1 MTQYSM
7 TPISNGT
14 RLRTDHSTFSSVIT
28 SYNRGQ
34 LIVGDEI
41 WEAPADGSEVKKGD
55 KWLHATSV
63 DGVNLT
69 DQGWMALIH
78 KGYPICDNFKE
89 IEDPAP
95 PPAPPPAPT
104 FPESFTLVDPSGAKA
119 EYVFVRII
127 EE

>member
-14 RLRTDHSTFSSVIT
+14 RLRTDHNTFSTVIT

-34 LIVGDEI
+34 LVVGDEI

-55 KWLHATSV
+55 KWLRVTSV

-69 DQGWMALIH
+69 TRGWMAYIH
-78 KGYPICDNFKE
+78 KGVPVCNNFKT

-95 PPAPPPAPT
+95 PPAPM

-119 EYVFVRII
+119 EYKFVRII

>member
-7 TPISNGT
+7 TPINNGT
-14 RLRTDHSTFSSVIT
+14 RLRSDHNTFSSVIT

-41 WEAPADGSEVKKGD
+41 WEATADGSEVRRGD
-55 KWLHATSV
+55 KWLHVTSV

-69 DQGWMALIH
+69 DRGWMAYIH
-78 KGYPICDNFKE
+78 KGVAVCNNFQE
-89 IEDPAP
+89 IPDPP
-95 PPAPPPAPT
+95 PPAPM
-104 FPESFTLVDPSGAKA
+104 FPESFVLTDPSGAQA

>member
-7 TPISNGT
+7 TPISSGT
-14 RLRTDHSTFSSVIT
+14 RMRTDHNTFSAVIA

-34 LIVGDEI
+34 LVVGDEI

-55 KWLHATSV
+55 KWLRVSSV
-63 DGVNLT
+63 DGINLT
-69 DQGWMALIH
+69 ERGWMAYIH
-78 KGYPICDNFKE
+78 KGVPICDNFKV
-89 IEDPAP
+89 IAAP
-95 PPAPPPAPT
+95 PPPPEPM

-119 EYVFVRII
+119 EYKFVRII